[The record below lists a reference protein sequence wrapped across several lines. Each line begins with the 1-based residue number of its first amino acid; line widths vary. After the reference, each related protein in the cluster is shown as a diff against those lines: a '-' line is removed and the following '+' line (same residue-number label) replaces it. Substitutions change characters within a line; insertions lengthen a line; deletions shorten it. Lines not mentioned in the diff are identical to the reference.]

1 MITLENIFTKLKRPE
16 AGQEVVEKVV
26 STPNARIELIASGEN
41 DSPSQWYDQDEDEF
55 VMVLGGYAEL
65 LFEEG
70 NEIFKMRS
78 GDCVDIPSHKRHR
91 VNKTS
96 QDTYWVAVFYRK

>member
-1 MITLENIFTKLKRPE
+1 MI
-16 AGQEVVEKVV
+16 
-26 STPNARIELIASGEN
+26 
-41 DSPSQWYDQDEDEF
+41 
-55 VMVLGGYAEL
+55 VLANG
-65 LFEEG
+65 
-70 NEIFKMRS
+70 IFKMRS